1 MADTITAK
9 GSDSKFKPH
18 SEGQFPGLCVDAI
31 DLGERVEQFAGKPPR
46 LSHKIAL
53 VYRTGEKNQE
63 TGDFIDIGRE
73 FTLSMG
79 DKANLRKF
87 LEQWRGKP
95 YTPAQVEAGVPLHKM
110 VGNWALLSI
119 AQKPSGAGRIYAN
132 ITAAVGVPEIMRKAL
147 PSFPEYKRPDFWQQR
162 KDEYAKEAQ
171 AFRAEAGAPPSDDDN
186 GGPVDD
192 ESDLPF

>member
-1 MADTITAK
+1 MADTLVAK
-9 GSDSKFKPH
+9 GSDSKFKAHP
-18 SEGQFPGLCVDAI
+18 EGQYPGLCVDAI
-31 DLGERVEQFAGKPPR
+31 DLGERVEQFAGKPAK
-46 LSHKIAL
+46 LAHKIAL
-53 VYRTGEKNQE
+53 VFRTGEKNAD

-110 VGNWALLSI
+110 VGNWALLTI

-132 ITAAVGVPEIMRKAL
+132 ITAAVGVPEMMRKSL
-147 PSFPEYKRPDFWQQR
+147 PSFPEYKRAEWWQQR
-162 KDEYAKEAQ
+162 KDEYRAAAQ
-171 AFRAEAGAPPSDDDN
+171 AFRAEAGAPPSDEDDFA
-186 GGPVDD
+186 PMDD
-192 ESDLPF
+192 SDLPF